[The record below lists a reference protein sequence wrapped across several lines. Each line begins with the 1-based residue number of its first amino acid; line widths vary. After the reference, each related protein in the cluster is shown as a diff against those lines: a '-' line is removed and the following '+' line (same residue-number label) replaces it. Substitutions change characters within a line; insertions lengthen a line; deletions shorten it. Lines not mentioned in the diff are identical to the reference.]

1 MELLVLPDPHEGLAD
16 ERPDVT
22 GNPERLDPARDR
34 LLPIGNGDDLLS
46 LEGEEPE
53 LLTFEVGPACILRS

>member
-1 MELLVLPDPHEGLAD
+1 MSARTL
-16 ERPDVT
+16 T

-46 LEGEEPE
+46 LEREEPE
-53 LLTFEVGPACILRS
+53 LLTFEVGPAGILRP